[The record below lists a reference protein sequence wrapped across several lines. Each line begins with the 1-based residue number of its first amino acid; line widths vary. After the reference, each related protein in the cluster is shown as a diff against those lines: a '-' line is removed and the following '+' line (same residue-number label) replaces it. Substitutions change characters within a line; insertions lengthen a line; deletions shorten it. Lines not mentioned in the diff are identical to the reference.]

1 MKRFIF
7 TFTLLVSAVLS
18 VILFS
23 TEASAEEN
31 SFYRYLD
38 GQVEK
43 RTELVDI
50 TSYASGNNW
59 SSADIRKE
67 ITGFYLSRPELFF
80 VERNFKIMTDE
91 AKTVFYVEFDYKYSV
106 SETEKMM
113 KKLDTAAK
121 KVIEGIDKDMSD
133 AEKVLYV
140 HDYIISS
147 CEYDENIEK
156 FSAYDCLVNNSAV
169 CMGYALAYEL
179 ILEDYLGIECSVVV
193 SDSENHSWNYVKIGN
208 KWYHSDLTAD
218 DGSIFDA
225 DGNSLRDKGK
235 VSHENVLLSDN
246 MCKKT
251 SELHSNWY
259 VIGDYPAAKSTVYD
273 NCKWRGSDTAMEY
286 RDGKWYLAISE
297 AEGKK
302 LYSKIYSYDF
312 SAKKYKL
319 IKKVA
324 SKWYV
329 RRLSKSGEALVYG
342 TRSYANGYTKLVIR
356 GDYLYYNTASEV
368 YKYSFRTGK
377 TSKVYTL
384 KKKKGQQIYSI
395 AENGNKLKVCYKYDM
410 TYKDNYLNIKLA

>member
-7 TFTLLVSAVLS
+7 TFSVVISAVLS
-18 VILFS
+18 VLFFG
-23 TEASAEEN
+23 TDASAAEN
-31 SFYRYLD
+31 SFHEYLD
-38 GQVEK
+38 SQVEK
-43 RTELVDI
+43 RTEFIDI
-50 TSYASGNNW
+50 TSYASDNRWTPEN
-59 SSADIRKE
+59 IKKE
-67 ITGFYLSRPELFF
+67 ITGYYLSRPELFY
-80 VERNFKIMTDE
+80 VERQFKIMTDE
-91 AKTVFYVEFDYKYSV
+91 TGSVYYVEFNYLYSP
-106 SETEKMM
+106 EKTEKMM
-113 KKLDTAAK
+113 KELDTAAK
-121 KVIEGIDKDMSD
+121 KAIEGIDEDMSD

-147 CEYDENIEK
+147 CEYDEDLEK

-169 CMGYALAYEL
+169 CMGYALAYEF

-218 DGSIFDA
+218 DGSIFDD
-225 DGNSLRDKGK
+225 DGNSYRDKSK
-235 VSHENVLLSDN
+235 VSHKNVLLSDS
-246 MCKKT
+246 MCRKT
-251 SELHSNWY
+251 SELHRDWY
-259 VIGDYPAAKSTVYD
+259 VIGGYPAAKSTVYD
-273 NCKWRGSDTAMEY
+273 NCKWRGSDAVMEY
-286 RDGKWYLAISE
+286 RDGKWYLVIGE

-302 LYSKIYSYDF
+302 FYSKIYSYDF

-319 IKKVA
+319 IKKFD

-329 RRLSKSGEALVYG
+329 RRLSKSGETLAYG
-342 TRSYANGYTKLVIR
+342 TRGYVKSYTKLVIK
-356 GDYLYYNTASEV
+356 GDYLYYNSPSVV

-384 KKKKGQQIYSI
+384 NKKKGQQIYSI